1 VMTEQP
7 RALTLQR
14 RTIPPNVEAAVETA
28 LQKLPADRFASA
40 AQFAEALGQPGFTA
54 HRPGAV
60 PGVAHR
66 HRARLALGVPW
77 ALLALAV
84 TWAAWGWWRPARNGG
99 TRQVIVSSIILPDS
113 APLAFIGTAPYATG
127 RTGLA
132 LSPDGTSLVYV
143 AQRGTGTQLYL
154 RPMDR
159 DSVFPLPGT
168 EDACCPFFSPDGVW
182 LAFMARDRLVKLR
195 LGFAGAPIPIVPVN
209 SFWGA
214 DWSDD
219 GWIVVGDLQGRR
231 AFRISAETGARE
243 ELPSV
248 TGMPRA
254 LPGGRGLL
262 FADRGTG
269 KLYLPS
275 RREGRDLAIRSSDLR
290 YLPTGHIAYVGQGTL
305 WAVPFDLSS
314 LRSTGEPLAVIPH
327 LRTESSVGSGQYS
340 FSPTG
345 LLVYAPGGNGDL
357 GRLVTWH
364 RSGKV
369 DALPFAPALF
379 GCLALSPDGRQIA
392 ARVADPGTGVWD
404 LWVYDLAG
412 GAPRRLT
419 TSGDARC
426 PSWSPDG
433 RVTSLTRSDSGSA
446 VLAMDPSGRESPSTI
461 VQLKLDLGAS
471 GIGWSPDAR
480 QVAVAQNRRDSI
492 GSDVLVV
499 PLDSAGVA
507 HPVAATPALEWG
519 ATFSPDG
526 RWIAYSSSESGAD
539 EIYVQPYPPNGQRWR
554 ISRSGGEE
562 PLWTLGGKELVYRIG
577 PEWWRVPIATAGR
590 FTAGEPQLL
599 VRGPYL
605 NEGGV
610 EYAISADGDRL
621 FLLAP
626 ATGATTTTQLT
637 VISNWFTMLR
647 NLERR
652 ARRE

>member
-1 VMTEQP
+1 
-7 RALTLQR
+7 
-14 RTIPPNVEAAVETA
+14 
-28 LQKLPADRFASA
+28 
-40 AQFAEALGQPGFTA
+40 
-54 HRPGAV
+54 
-60 PGVAHR
+60 
-66 HRARLALGVPW
+66 
-77 ALLALAV
+77 
-84 TWAAWGWWRPARNGG
+84 
-99 TRQVIVSSIILPDS
+99 
-113 APLAFIGTAPYATG
+113 
-127 RTGLA
+127 
-132 LSPDGTSLVYV
+132 
-143 AQRGTGTQLYL
+143 
-154 RPMDR
+154 
-159 DSVFPLPGT
+159 
-168 EDACCPFFSPDGVW
+168 
-182 LAFMARDRLVKLR
+182 
-195 LGFAGAPIPIVPVN
+195 
-209 SFWGA
+209 
-214 DWSDD
+214 
-219 GWIVVGDLQGRR
+219 
-231 AFRISAETGARE
+231 
-243 ELPSV
+243 
-248 TGMPRA
+248 
-254 LPGGRGLL
+254 
-262 FADRGTG
+262 
-269 KLYLPS
+269 
-275 RREGRDLAIRSSDLR
+275 
-290 YLPTGHIAYVGQGTL
+290 
-305 WAVPFDLSS
+305 VPFDLSS
-314 LRSTGEPLAVIPH
+314 LRLTGEPLAVIPH

-369 DALPFAPALF
+369 DTLPFAPALF